1 MGALLAT
8 IPNTD
13 AGGLA
18 HKFAHVSGVRTRLL
32 LRGKQARVR
41 RWLGRLRFVRSSHAA
56 ARLQRYCFAPVAF
69 TRRLS
74 NEVTAFAQD

>member
-1 MGALLAT
+1 MASGAL
-8 IPNTD
+8 
-13 AGGLA
+13 AGA
-18 HKFAHVSGVRTRLL
+18 IAWCREED
-32 LRGKQARVR
+32 RGTSALELPLV
-41 RWLGRLRFVRSSHAA
+41 VRSSHAA